1 MSHSFE
7 DFVLTYDN
15 FFTPEECQG
24 VIDCYHRFE
33 NAGFTMSRQAQGSKS
48 HEKKD
53 DQLYVTSLL
62 SSTQEFD
69 VSDLDPFHLFNKKF
83 WNTVYPV
90 YSEKYSVISSIS
102 HHTIRLIK
110 LQKTEVGGGYH
121 VWHCEDDSPQNM
133 RRMMT
138 FILYLNNVSDG
149 GETEFLY
156 YPRRIAP
163 QAGRLILWPAGYTHA
178 HRGNPPLSNTKYI
191 LTGWVEMS

>member
-1 MSHSFE
+1 MSYTFE
-7 DFVLTYDN
+7 NFVLTYDN
-15 FFTPEECQG
+15 FFTPEECQS
-24 VIDCYHRFE
+24 VIDCFHRFE
-33 NAGFTMSRQAQGSKS
+33 NAGFTLSRQAQGSKS
-48 HEKKD
+48 HERKD
-53 DQLYVTSLL
+53 DQLYVTSLI
-62 SSTQEFD
+62 SSTQEID
-69 VSDLDPFHLFNKKF
+69 VSDLDPFHLFNRKF
-83 WNTVYPV
+83 WNEVYPK
-90 YSEKYSVISSIS
+90 YAEKYSIISGFP

-156 YPRRIAP
+156 YPKRIAP
-163 QAGRLILWPAGYTHA
+163 QTGRLILWPAGYTHA
-178 HRGNPPLSNTKYI
+178 HRGNPPISNTKYI

>member
-1 MSHSFE
+1 MSYTFE
-7 DFVLTYDN
+7 NFVLTYDN
-15 FFTPEECQG
+15 FFTPEECQS
-24 VIDCYHRFE
+24 VIDCFHRFE
-33 NAGFTMSRQAQGSKS
+33 NAGFTLSRQAQGNKS

-62 SSTQEFD
+62 SNQEFD
-69 VSDLDPFHLFNKKF
+69 ISDLEPFTLFNRKF
-83 WNTVYPV
+83 WDNVYPK
-90 YSEKYSVISSIS
+90 YADKYSVISGIS

-121 VWHCEDDSPQNM
+121 VWHCEDDSPQTM

-156 YPRRIAP
+156 YPKRIAP

-178 HRGNPPLSNTKYI
+178 HRGNPPISNTKYI